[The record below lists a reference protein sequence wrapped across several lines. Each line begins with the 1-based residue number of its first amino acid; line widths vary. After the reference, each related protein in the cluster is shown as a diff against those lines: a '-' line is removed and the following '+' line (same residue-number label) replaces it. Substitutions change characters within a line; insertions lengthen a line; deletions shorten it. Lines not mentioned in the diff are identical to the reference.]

1 MKAHISRLNPPQLHS
16 TPGYH
21 HAAVV
26 TLHRVAFLAGQ
37 CPLNAAGVVVGVGD
51 LDAQVDQVAANSL
64 IALSAIGA
72 EPDDVVRSVVY
83 VASSEQAVLASA
95 WRRFNESPVA
105 GAFTTAST
113 LIGVAALGFPD
124 QLVELELTVALPAA
138 SHTPLTRLR

>member
-1 MKAHISRLNPPQLHS
+1 MKTQISRLNPPQLHS

-21 HAAVV
+21 HVTVAA
-26 TLHRVAFLAGQ
+26 LGRVAFLAGQ
-37 CPLNAAGVVVGVGD
+37 CPLDAAGIVVGVGD

-83 VASSEQAVLASA
+83 VLTTEQAILASA
-95 WRRFNESPVA
+95 WRRFNESPLA

-124 QLVELELTVALPAA
+124 QLVELDLTVALPAA
-138 SHTPLTRLR
+138 SPAPLTR